1 MIKTQCPPAAGRG
14 RLRPGFPARTGRGL
28 VARAPEV
35 TQHSGRGRAGTG
47 TRARPLRRRVSGHV
61 TGPASSRVATEAGSE
76 EGPRPLLSAWVP
88 GRRLHKHRQE
98 AAGAWTHVGP
108 VTRSRVASA
117 GCPLHGPPRPSQA
130 LASRWAARGRPERGT
145 ETGLCLGRAASPG
158 LAPWPVAFLPEPW
171 ALAWKRACG
180 HSGRREPCTHRA
192 CLFQVQETPRT
203 GSASNAES
211 WPRSPGVAFVSPT
224 PARPH
229 VASRCP
235 CVAPG
240 PSRFHC
246 GLLRGE
252 QWGDDTAGHRPPAP
266 APPALCA
273 EELAPQTATEAHG
286 PRHCGGPS
294 RE

>member
-130 LASRWAARGRPERGT
+130 LASRSRRH
-145 ETGLCLGRAASPG
+145 LGRARPPTLSPGRGPQEWLSCPPPQPGPTWPLAARAWPQALLVSTVDCFAENSGETTQRDTGHRLLPLQLCAQRSWRRRRPRRPTGPVTVGGRPASDRMAWGPPGKPPG
-158 LAPWPVAFLPEPW
+158 LASVPTRRRLP
-171 ALAWKRACG
+171 R
-180 HSGRREPCTHRA
+180 
-192 CLFQVQETPRT
+192 
-203 GSASNAES
+203 
-211 WPRSPGVAFVSPT
+211 
-224 PARPH
+224 
-229 VASRCP
+229 
-235 CVAPG
+235 
-240 PSRFHC
+240 
-246 GLLRGE
+246 LLRCRLPG
-252 QWGDDTAGHRPPAP
+252 RPAP
-266 APPALCA
+266 DESGQAAVG
-273 EELAPQTATEAHG
+273 HG
-286 PRHCGGPS
+286 VPGRGPG
-294 RE
+294 RF